1 MKSNLSTLT
10 AGALVLAAANSV
22 YAQYT
27 PPPPTQP
34 FPGFLNEYLRKDN
47 PYMNAWDLG
56 GQFRS
61 RYEVR
66 ENALVAPPFFDFQR
80 KGGGLN
86 GQGNDN
92 SFLANK
98 LLVRASYTDKWWN
111 ALIVGRSSSVTGD
124 TRGAAP
130 NINAGSSPDSDGP
143 VDLHQANVTIGNH
156 KEFPLSLKVGRQEL
170 SYGDER
176 LVGAFAWNNIGRVFD
191 GAKLRWQNSLFAAEA
206 FASRLVVPID
216 NRFNL
221 PSDYE
226 SFSGVHV
233 STKKVPKH
241 SAEFYFFSRNVDRDN
256 PNQFALGPTRT
267 QSPAP
272 FNFSGRD
279 VYTLGSRWKSNPGE
293 TGNWDYSAEY
303 NFQFGNYINDRP
315 DAGVGPAASGPGNP
329 STPAN
334 GAVGAR
340 RLEHQAMA
348 FTANLGYTFADF
360 FAKPR
365 LALEYAYASGDSNPT
380 DGKHGTFDNLYPTNH
395 KFYGYGDYVSWQN
408 LHNLRL
414 SLSAKPTARWSV
426 AVEGH
431 FFWLAD
437 TSDVYYNVAG
447 IPRAGNPG
455 TGAVPAVGSGYR
467 GAAGF
472 SNSLGAELN
481 VVSGYALNKATT
493 VEAGYSHYFVGRYQQ
508 QSFQSIGGAKDADWF
523 YLQATL
529 SF

>member
-1 MKSNLSTLT
+1 MHMKPTLQFLS
-10 AGALVLAAANSV
+10 ASALGLAAVTSAT
-22 YAQYT
+22 AQYA

-47 PYMNAWDLG
+47 PYMNAWDIG
-56 GQFRS
+56 GQVRS

-66 ENALVAPPFFDFQR
+66 ENALVAPPFHDFR
-80 KGGGLN
+80 RVMPAGGVLN

-98 LLVRASYTDKWWN
+98 LLVRAAYTDKWWN

-130 NINAGSSPDSDGP
+130 NILAGASPDSDGP

-233 STKKVPKH
+233 TTKKIPKH
-241 SAEFYFFSRNVDRDN
+241 NAEFYFFSRNMDRDN
-256 PNQFALGPTRT
+256 PRQFDLGPARN

-279 VYTLGSRWKSNPGE
+279 VYTLGTRWKSNPGE
-293 TGNWDYSAEY
+293 VGNWDYSAEY

-315 DAGVGPAASGPGNP
+315 DAG
-329 STPAN
+329 PAN

-348 FTANLGYTFADF
+348 FTANLGYTFADV

-365 LALEYAYASGDSNPT
+365 LAVEYAYASGDSNPA

-395 KFYGYGDYVSWQN
+395 KFYGYGDYVAWQN

-414 SLSAKPTARWSV
+414 SLSAKPTPRWSV

-472 SNSLGAELN
+472 SNALGAELN
-481 VVSGYALNKATT
+481 VVSGYALNKATSI
-493 VEAGYSHYFVGRYQQ
+493 EAGYSHYFVGRYQQ
-508 QSFQSIGGAKDADWF
+508 QSFQNIGGARDADWF
-523 YLQATL
+523 YLQAIL